1 MIVSA
6 LIQEVVNLPQT
17 VLITGVGKVN
27 ATMVLVDHIIKQ
39 SPKQIINYGTAA
51 KCSRKVEVGKIYEIR
66 KYSRTKRYERN
77 TIRIRNLSNT
87 FW

>member
-6 LIQEVVNLPQT
+6 LQQEVFGLPNT

-39 SPKQIINYGTAA
+39 NPQSFLID
-51 KCSRKVEVGKIYEIR
+51 
-66 KYSRTKRYERN
+66 
-77 TIRIRNLSNT
+77 
-87 FW
+87 